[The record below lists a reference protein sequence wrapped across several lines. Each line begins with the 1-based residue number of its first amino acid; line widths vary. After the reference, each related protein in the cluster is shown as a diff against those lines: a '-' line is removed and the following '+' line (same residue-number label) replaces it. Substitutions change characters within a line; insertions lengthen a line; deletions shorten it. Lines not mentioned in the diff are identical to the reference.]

1 MQSMPELQVRIPAV
15 FMRGGTSNALVFH
28 RDDLPSDR
36 AEWDGVFLAAIGSPD
51 PYGRQLNGMGGG
63 ISSLS
68 KVVVIGPSTRDD
80 ADIDY
85 TFGQVVVDQPL
96 VDYSANCGNMSAAVG
111 PFAVDEGLVST
122 DGRTAQVRI
131 HNTNTGKIIVSEF
144 AVENGRAAVTG
155 DYELL
160 GVAGSGSPIR
170 LSFDDPGG
178 ATTGRLLPSGEV
190 RNILDIAGIGSIEA
204 SLIDATNAC
213 VFVAADSLG
222 LKGAEMPEA
231 LEADKNMVEALEA
244 IRCAAAVVMGL
255 TASPEEAK
263 ARSPSNP
270 KVALVSP
277 AQPAATLTGNMI
289 KADAMDLTVRMVS
302 MGRPHR
308 SVPLTGAMCLAI
320 AAGID
325 GTIVNQVRK
334 HSQLS
339 DLRIGHPSG
348 VIELSAHVRHDDGWH
363 ADRVVVYRTA
373 RRLMEGSVL
382 IPALINTE
390 NGG

>member
-1 MQSMPELQVRIPAV
+1 MPDPQVRIPAV

-28 RDDLPSDR
+28 RNDLPSDR
-36 AEWDGVFLAAIGSPD
+36 AEWDSIFLAAIGSPD

-85 TFGQVVVDQPL
+85 TFGQVVVDRPL

-111 PFAVDEGLVST
+111 PFAVDEGLVAL
-122 DGRTAQVRI
+122 DGPTAQVRI

-144 AVENGRAAVTG
+144 AVKNGRAAVAG

-160 GVAGSGSPIR
+160 GVAGSGARIR
-170 LSFDDPGG
+170 LSFNDPGG
-178 ATTGRLLPSGEV
+178 ATTGKLLPSGEV
-190 RNILDIAGIGSIEA
+190 RDVLDIAGVGSIEA
-204 SLIDATNAC
+204 SLVDATNAC

-231 LEADKNMVEALEA
+231 LEANQNVVKALEA
-244 IRCAAAVVMGL
+244 IRCGAAVVMGL
-255 TASPEEAK
+255 TASPDEAK

-277 AQPAATLTGNMI
+277 AQRAATLAGDMI
-289 KADAMDLTVRMVS
+289 KADAMDLTVRMIS

-308 SVPLTGAMCLAI
+308 AVPLTGAMCLAI

-334 HSQLS
+334 PGQLS

-348 VIELSAHVRHDDGWH
+348 VIELSADVSYDDGWR
-363 ADRVVVYRTA
+363 ADRVVVNRTA

-382 IPALINTE
+382 IPALINAKDK
-390 NGG
+390 G